1 MKPCVLLIIIVH
13 NYNSV
18 SGLNREETGEQ
29 TVTLSKKAEGTKD
42 RIITSAKQLFAENG
56 FLKTT
61 VADICR
67 LAGLSEA
74 ALYEYFK
81 GKEDLL
87 LAIPDLWVSQL
98 LIDLED
104 QMFGIRGAFN
114 KLRKYIWWMY
124 RRIEESPLDA
134 KVVYLHLK
142 TNASFMETPVYTNV
156 KTLYHYL
163 IEIFEEGMR
172 SGEMRQDLDP
182 IVARTI
188 VIGTMDST
196 VTRWLLKSMSYS
208 LLEKLDV
215 TFDLF
220 EGAFSNINRGSQ
232 Q

>member
-1 MKPCVLLIIIVH
+1 VIGFH
-13 NYNSV
+13 
-18 SGLNREETGEQ
+18 REETGERK
-29 TVTLSKKAEGTKD
+29 VTLSKKAEDTKG
-42 RIITSAKQLFAENG
+42 RILNSAKQLFAENG

-61 VADICR
+61 VVEICR
-67 LAGLSEA
+67 QVDLSEA

-114 KLRKYIWWMY
+114 KLRKYIWWTY

-142 TNASFMETPVYTNV
+142 TNESFMETPVYANV

-163 IEIFEEGMR
+163 IDIFEEGKQ

-182 IVARTI
+182 IGARTI
-188 VIGTMDST
+188 VVGTMDNT
-196 VTRWLLKSMSYS
+196 VTRWLLKNMSYS
-208 LLEKLDV
+208 LFERLDV
-215 TFDLF
+215 TFELL
-220 EGAFSNINRGSQ
+220 EGAFSNKIHGRQ